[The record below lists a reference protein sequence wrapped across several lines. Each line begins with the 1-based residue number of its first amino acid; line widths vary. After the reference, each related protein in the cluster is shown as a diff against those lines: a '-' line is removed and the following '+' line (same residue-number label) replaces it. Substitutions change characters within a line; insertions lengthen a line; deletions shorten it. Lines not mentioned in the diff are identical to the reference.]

1 MFSDLTAFYHIKRN
15 FTTHSEIDLNVI
27 IQSRSMQ
34 ITKDEFEELRKRVE
48 DIEEIISIIFD
59 KELMESLARGKKDI
73 EEGKMISLEEYEKK
87 YIIK

>member
-1 MFSDLTAFYHIKRN
+1 M
-15 FTTHSEIDLNVI
+15 
-27 IQSRSMQ
+27 SMQ

-48 DIEEIISIIFD
+48 DMEEIISIIFD